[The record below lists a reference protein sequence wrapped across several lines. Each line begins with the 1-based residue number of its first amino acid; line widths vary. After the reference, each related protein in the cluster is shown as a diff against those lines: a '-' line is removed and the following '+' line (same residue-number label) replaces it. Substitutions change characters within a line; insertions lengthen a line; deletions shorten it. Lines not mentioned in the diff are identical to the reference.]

1 MRAVLRADAIFD
13 LVVGVLLL
21 SATWDGLFS
30 ALDLPHTEPEL
41 WMQVAGGLLVT
52 FGYLLWIAP
61 REPHLAHAVL
71 GAAAFANG
79 LAAVLLPLWILFGEL
94 DVGALGTA
102 LLFVLGK
109 GAIGL
114 YLGGTDPGSAYGAA
128 GSLAVVLIWVYYSS
142 MIVLF
147 GTEFTRVWAER
158 YGSGVRP
165 EKGAVEVVQE
175 ERKVQR
181 G

>member
-102 LLFVLGK
+102 LLVAVSALLAFF
-109 GAIGL
+109 AIVQG
-114 YLGGTDPGSAYGAA
+114 YLASRNVAILLPPD
-128 GSLAVVLIWVYYSS
+128 
-142 MIVLF
+142 
-147 GTEFTRVWAER
+147 
-158 YGSGVRP
+158 
-165 EKGAVEVVQE
+165 
-175 ERKVQR
+175 
-181 G
+181 